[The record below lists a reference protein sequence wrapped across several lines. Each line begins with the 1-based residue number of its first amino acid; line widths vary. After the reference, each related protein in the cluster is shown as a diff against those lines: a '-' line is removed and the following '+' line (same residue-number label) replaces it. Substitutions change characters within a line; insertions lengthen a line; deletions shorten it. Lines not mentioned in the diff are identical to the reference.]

1 MNQIIY
7 KEESYNISG
16 ACFNVYTKMGC
27 GFLESVYHE
36 CLEIEFKNRNI
47 PFESQKEI
55 ELFYEDRKLKQKF
68 KPDFICFDKI
78 IIEIKAIL
86 KLLKEHEAQV
96 LNYLNATGLK
106 LGILI
111 NFGHYPKLQYQRIVL

>member
-1 MNQIIY
+1 MNHIIY

-36 CLEIEFKNRNI
+36 CLEIEFKNRRI

-55 ELFYEDRKLKQKF
+55 ELYYGDKKLKQKF
-68 KPDFICFDKI
+68 KPNFICFDKI
-78 IIEIKAIL
+78 IIEIKAIS
-86 KLLKEHEAQV
+86 KLLQEHEAQV
-96 LNYLNATGLK
+96 LNYLNATELK

-111 NFGHYPKLQYQRIVL
+111 NFGHYPKLEYKRIIK